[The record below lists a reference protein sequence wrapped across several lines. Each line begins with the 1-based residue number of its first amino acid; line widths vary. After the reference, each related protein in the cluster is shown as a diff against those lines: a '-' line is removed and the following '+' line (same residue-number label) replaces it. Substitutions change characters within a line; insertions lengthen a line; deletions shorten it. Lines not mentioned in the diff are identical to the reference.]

1 MRDKSGC
8 PGDSFSSCL
17 LVVRLDQ
24 ARLRRGSQTIPQG
37 PQSADFL
44 MFLSLQIL

>member
-24 ARLRRGSQTIPQG
+24 ARLRRGSQTIPRVLRAPTFG
-37 PQSADFL
+37 CF
-44 MFLSLQIL
+44 